1 MGIAKAIRSDFSAK
15 ISLKLAGAVL
25 VLTVA
30 AAAVITPHQTRQ
42 LEELTLD
49 KATTAAKL
57 GARYYGEALDHAIDA
72 GLITVA
78 DAFDRNYLP
87 IKGFDFGQRPRF
99 HTRFDS
105 VTDGA
110 VLVFQ
115 DQFLLD
121 PDFTFAIG
129 TDDHGYI
136 PTHDTVFSQALIGNA
151 EKDNLNNN
159 KTRGEYAEA
168 VRAAESLS
176 AVLVQDYLRRRTGER
191 MWDVSSPNLREGKA
205 LGCLPGG
212 RLQGPGEGAR
222 AGSALAPR
230 RHLRGLLRGD
240 HREHLP
246 RGEER
251 HEAGGGAHL
260 GRRAG
265 EPGRGAGEPN
275 PAHHHRRGRSA
286 LEGHRPLARQHE
298 GGHEPPGPLGK
309 EGGPKP
315 MIRALR
321 LLAPLFALLAALT
334 PPLARAAGPLSSPAP
349 NPDTLTAQE
358 REVLLLASE
367 LAKRCGEAIERWLGS
382 NEVSEDRLFDYL
394 YYPIAHTDPPKFNTD
409 WDGLADRDVR
419 PLEEATLAKSNALV
433 YAVLVDKN
441 GYVAS
446 HNQRYS
452 QPLTHDR
459 SVDFV
464 NNQTKRFFNNH
475 VEILAARNT
484 EAFLFQRYE
493 GDSGETLVDLAVPV
507 KVRGRHFGAVRIS
520 PFVPSQG
527 RAPSAFFKGRWSAPE
542 GRRAPGASLGPAP
555 FSLQSVEAWSRYLLD
570 GTFPSTPFT

>member
-191 MWDVSSPNLREGKA
+191 MWDVSSPIYVKGRHWGAFRVGVSKVRVKA
-205 LGCLPGG
+205 HE
-212 RLQGPGEGAR
+212 RD
-222 AGSALAPR
+222 
-230 RHLRGLLRGD
+230 LLW
-240 HREHLP
+240 
-246 RGEER
+246 
-251 HEAGGGAHL
+251 
-260 GRRAG
+260 
-265 EPGRGAGEPN
+265 
-275 PAHHHRRGRSA
+275 
-286 LEGHRPLARQHE
+286 
-298 GGHEPPGPLGK
+298 
-309 EGGPKP
+309 
-315 MIRALR
+315 
-321 LLAPLFALLAALT
+321 LLAAIFAVFFGVTIGSIYLVVRNAMKPVVALT
-334 PPLARAAGPLSSPAP
+334 LVAEQVSL
-349 NPDTLTAQE
+349 
-358 REVLLLASE
+358 
-367 LAKRCGEAIERWLGS
+367 GEALESPIRPTTTD
-382 NEVSEDRLFDYL
+382 EVGQLSKAIDRLRVSM
-394 YYPIAHTDPPKFNTD
+394 K
-409 WDGLADRDVR
+409 
-419 PLEEATLAKSNALV
+419 
-433 YAVLVDKN
+433 
-441 GYVAS
+441 
-446 HNQRYS
+446 
-452 QPLTHDR
+452 
-459 SVDFV
+459 
-464 NNQTKRFFNNH
+464 
-475 VEILAARNT
+475 AAMSR
-484 EAFLFQRYE
+484 
-493 GDSGETLVDLAVPV
+493 
-507 KVRGRHFGAVRIS
+507 
-520 PFVPSQG
+520 
-527 RAPSAFFKGRWSAPE
+527 
-542 GRRAPGASLGPAP
+542 LGH
-555 FSLQSVEAWSRYLLD
+555 
-570 GTFPSTPFT
+570 